1 MALRDEMRSQGNFLF
16 KHRGQLPV
24 LIIVVGLTVYVQGQ
38 MSGPTESFLTSRT
51 YEGICIAVS
60 LMGLLIRILSVGYS
74 ADHTSGRN
82 TSAGQIAETINN
94 TGFYSMLRH
103 PLYLGNFFMWLG
115 IAGFTQNLWFIIAF
129 VFLYW
134 LYYERIMYAEEA
146 FLIDTYGE
154 GYTNY
159 SKQTPAF
166 LPSFKNYRP
175 PNNTFSWR
183 KIIRQEKA
191 GILNLCVVIFAF
203 KFIGTYLTE
212 GTILSNKFYWGILA
226 FGLMWYVLIK
236 GIQSGTSMLAVD
248 RP

>member
-82 TSAGQIAETINN
+82 TSA
-94 TGFYSMLRH
+94 
-103 PLYLGNFFMWLG
+103 
-115 IAGFTQNLWFIIAF
+115 
-129 VFLYW
+129 W